1 MLMSGKGSR
10 EALINPARRPT
21 GPLPAESD
29 SGTAGA
35 PRARL
40 RFLSPSS
47 KRRIRPVDGPAL
59 VSASQAP
66 RDIRGISALRK
77 GIEQRNWFAIAL
89 LVVVCVLIALL
100 ALANGASD
108 MSVVDSARALLG
120 FGSSQDVMTVR
131 SIRLPR
137 VVCAIV
143 SGAGLALAGA
153 VLQSVLENPLA
164 SASTVG
170 ISQGAAF
177 GATVAILVI
186 IPAYAGPSTNVG
198 MGTIALFAFAGAMV
212 SSLIVLLFSRMGFS
226 SPESIILVG
235 VALSALWAGASTIIQ
250 YFSDDLELTKVI
262 FWQFGDLG
270 RATGAQIGAM
280 SVIGVACAVYF
291 FANRWNY
298 NALQNGGRVAGG
310 LGVDVGRTR
319 VLGVVVS
326 SLMAAA
332 MVSFVGL
339 ISFIGLIAPH
349 IARRLVGDD
358 YRFLLPASLVLGSSI
373 MLASDLVARM
383 VISPIILPIGAIT
396 SFLGAPLFLYLLYRG
411 YKR

>member
-1 MLMSGKGSR
+1 M
-10 EALINPARRPT
+10 
-21 GPLPAESD
+21 
-29 SGTAGA
+29 TAQA
-35 PRARL
+35 V
-40 RFLSPSS
+40 
-47 KRRIRPVDGPAL
+47 RIADR
-59 VSASQAP
+59 Q
-66 RDIRGISALRK
+66 K
-77 GIEQRNWFAIAL
+77 GIERRNVAI
-89 LVVVCVLIALL
+89 IA
-100 ALANGASD
+100 ALAVACVFVAFAALSSGASNMGLLD
-108 MSVVDSARALLG
+108 SVQALFG

-143 SGAGLALAGA
+143 AGAGLALAGA
-153 VLQSVLENPLA
+153 ALQSVLENPLA

-177 GATVAILVI
+177 GATVA
-186 IPAYAGPSTNVG
+186 TNVG
-198 MGTIALFAFAGAMV
+198 MGTIALFAFAGAMA
-212 SSLIVLLFSRMGFS
+212 SSLIVLLFSRLGFS

-270 RATGAQIGAM
+270 RATWSQIGLMALL
-280 SVIGVACAVYF
+280 GTACAAYF

-298 NALQNGGRVAGG
+298 NALQNGGHVAGG
-310 LGVDVGRTR
+310 LGVDVKRTR
-319 VLGVVVS
+319 VLGVVVA
-326 SLMAAA
+326 SLMAAV

-339 ISFIGLIAPH
+339 INFIGLIAPH
-349 IARRLVGDD
+349 IARRFVGDD
-358 YRFLLPASLVLGSSI
+358 YRFLLPASLVLGAII
-373 MLASDLVARM
+373 MLASDLAARI

>member
-1 MLMSGKGSR
+1 MTVQ
-10 EALINPARRPT
+10 AV
-21 GPLPAESD
+21 
-29 SGTAGA
+29 
-35 PRARL
+35 
-40 RFLSPSS
+40 
-47 KRRIRPVDGPAL
+47 RIADR
-59 VSASQAP
+59 Q
-66 RDIRGISALRK
+66 K
-77 GIEQRNWFAIAL
+77 GIERRNVAIIAAL
-89 LVVVCVLIALL
+89 VAACVLVAFA
-100 ALANGASD
+100 ALASGASD
-108 MSVVDSARALLG
+108 MGLLDSAQALFG

-143 SGAGLALAGA
+143 AGAGLALAGA
-153 VLQSVLENPLA
+153 ALQSVLENPLA

-177 GATVAILVI
+177 GATVAILLI
-186 IPAYAGPSTNVG
+186 IPSFAGSSTNVG
-198 MGTIALFAFAGAMV
+198 MGTIALFAFAGAMA
-212 SSLIVLLFSRMGFS
+212 SSLIVLLFSRLGFS

-270 RATGAQIGAM
+270 RATWSQIGLMALL
-280 SVIGVACAVYF
+280 GTACAAYF

-298 NALQNGGRVAGG
+298 NALQNGGHVAGG
-310 LGVDVGRTR
+310 LGVDVKRTR
-319 VLGVVVS
+319 VLGVVVA
-326 SLMAAA
+326 SLMAAV

-339 ISFIGLIAPH
+339 INFIGLIAPH
-349 IARRLVGDD
+349 IARRFVGDD
-358 YRFLLPASLVLGSSI
+358 YRFLLPASLVLGAII
-373 MLASDLVARM
+373 MLASDLAARM